1 MAFCTESVAAADAP
15 PPGVGFDTIRPSFPA
30 EANCAAPTEAVSC
43 VALVNCTLKGV
54 PASVTV
60 EAGVNPVPVTVIVV
74 VAVPTKTAVGETVAV
89 VGAGY

>member
-1 MAFCTESVAAADAP
+1 
-15 PPGVGFDTIRPSFPA
+15 
-30 EANCAAPTEAVSC
+30 